1 MIFSTSYRRASYFYS
16 NWHIIVAHADYSPF
30 IYTDIG
36 VYFHLRPSTKDVAP
50 LKTEVRTKGKL
61 KLRDTKKKKKMEW
74 VFRLCY
80 FFSFLVE
87 YKHKAAALR
96 WRLPFN

>member
-1 MIFSTSYRRASYFYS
+1 M
-16 NWHIIVAHADYSPF
+16 AHADYNPF

-61 KLRDTKKKKKMEW
+61 KLRDTKKKMEW
-74 VFRLCY
+74 VFGLCY

-87 YKHKAAALR
+87 YKGRSSSPEVTTA
-96 WRLPFN
+96 F

>member
-1 MIFSTSYRRASYFYS
+1 M
-16 NWHIIVAHADYSPF
+16 AHADYSPF

-61 KLRDTKKKKKMEW
+61 KLRDTKKKKKNGMG
-74 VFRLCY
+74 VSTLL
-80 FFSFLVE
+80 FFLLSCGVQTQSSSPEVTTAF
-87 YKHKAAALR
+87 
-96 WRLPFN
+96 

>member
-1 MIFSTSYRRASYFYS
+1 M
-16 NWHIIVAHADYSPF
+16 AHADYNPF

-61 KLRDTKKKKKMEW
+61 KLRDTKKKNGMGVWTLLFFLLSCGVQRTQQQPRGDDCLLIKMP
-74 VFRLCY
+74 
-80 FFSFLVE
+80 SFDPVVV
-87 YKHKAAALR
+87 
-96 WRLPFN
+96 

>member
-1 MIFSTSYRRASYFYS
+1 M
-16 NWHIIVAHADYSPF
+16 AHADYNPF

-61 KLRDTKKKKKMEW
+61 KLRDTKKKW
-74 VFRLCY
+74 NGCLDFAI
-80 FFSFLVE
+80 FSPFLWST
-87 YKHKAAALR
+87 KDAAAALR
-96 WRLPFN
+96 